1 MGSTITASF
10 LGFTSLLIDCRRRL
24 LSSFGILER
33 VSKTPPE
40 RNPEAGKVEE
50 RRVARSAFLRPRV
63 SFDVSL
69 RRHVVLQSQNP
80 GCQSPPFPNPVTRV
94 AVRSYL
100 LTSPAP
106 QPKTSGRAY
115 EVTRRIFDH
124 RLVHHMVKPI
134 LMASLPAKQLPLP

>member
-106 QPKTSGRAY
+106 PDDTGA
-115 EVTRRIFDH
+115 RIPGLCSNANLDKGGMLQH
-124 RLVHHMVKPI
+124 SPSTQ
-134 LMASLPAKQLPLP
+134 ALPHPGCAK